1 MGSAARPPEGEGEP
15 HGTPGGPADNPAGAL
30 SIRLTRRVETA
41 DKPPMKWMKWT
52 SALTRRS
59 LAVGAL
65 ALGFLVMAS
74 VFVPDRIRAGEGV
87 GSGRSGSTDPHKS
100 LLALGTIEDDSY
112 LVRIFATPDGPRYS
126 VYDTIDGS
134 ELGVLLTEEQ
144 VAKWFP
150 DLPLPTMDFDALGP
164 LMLTEP
170 D

>member
-41 DKPPMKWMKWT
+41 DKPPMKWT

-59 LAVGAL
+59 LAIGGL

-74 VFVPDRIRAGEGV
+74 VFVPERIRAGEGV
-87 GSGRSGSTDPHKS
+87 GSSRPHSTDPHKS

-150 DLPLPTMDFDALGP
+150 ELPLPTMDFNALGQ

>member
-1 MGSAARPPEGEGEP
+1 
-15 HGTPGGPADNPAGAL
+15 
-30 SIRLTRRVETA
+30 
-41 DKPPMKWMKWT
+41 MKWMKWT

-74 VFVPDRIRAGEGV
+74 VFVPERIRAGEGV
-87 GSGRSGSTDPHKS
+87 GSGRPHSTDPHKS

-126 VYDTIDGS
+126 VYDTVDGS

-150 DLPLPTMDFDALGP
+150 GLPLPTMDFDMPGP